1 MGVQNGLVVLEFGRW
16 HFFTSSARSASAAIG
31 VASDGLV
38 SSSDDVVVALVVC
51 EELTDVEFEEVI
63 VGAGASF
70 AVEVVDGSLAD
81 MLLAGP
87 LPVDVLVT
95 ATSLADSVLLAGT
108 LLGDALLADR
118 LSVDILLALE

>member
-1 MGVQNGLVVLEFGRW
+1 M
-16 HFFTSSARSASAAIG
+16 
-31 VASDGLV
+31 
-38 SSSDDVVVALVVC
+38 
-51 EELTDVEFEEVI
+51 EELI

-87 LPVDVLVT
+87 LPVDVLV
-95 ATSLADSVLLAGT
+95 AETSLADSVLLAGT

-118 LSVDILLALE
+118 LSVDILLALEESASGANASLSKIYF